1 MIGGYYTGAVIKD
14 VVYRSSKAFSSPAH
28 FPCLLVSDS
37 VESHQSA
44 DLVTIS
50 NFRRAKAPLKK
61 IVKEGLGIEF
71 LLHRA
76 RKMNG
81 QELAKWFTELREA
94 YAFCESSGCQ
104 FILSSGASFPVEM
117 VSGRSFDEILA
128 ELGIDSRGHWRGM
141 ENWLGGVLAQKVIAK

>member
-1 MIGGYYTGAVIKD
+1 MIGGCYDGTIIKD
-14 VVYRSSKAFSSPAH
+14 VVYRSSKAFSSPTH
-28 FPCLLVSDS
+28 FPCLLVSVS

-61 IVKEGLGIEF
+61 IAKEGLGVEF
-71 LLHRA
+71 LLHHA

-81 QELAKWFTELREA
+81 EELAKWFTELREA

-104 FILSSGASFPVEM
+104 FVLSSGASFPVEM

-128 ELGIDSRGHWRGM
+128 ELGIDSRSHWRGM
-141 ENWLGGVLAQKVIAK
+141 ERWLSSVLAQKVVVK